1 MFFFSRST
9 TIDKNLSHFLFQ
21 AQATISDYLHQH
33 EFTKQFVTDELVWY
47 LVGTSWPSVKTL
59 FSLFFLVVLYCF
71 EGALMYYLSLQAAA
85 MLVMPIFVLYTL
97 LVDTFWSVFSFRRIE
112 LVLFALIWWHGL
124 TRIDFFCH
132 LILVFL
138 FACSTKKQKKTPRS
152 SNTNHG
158 HRRHKRRHADK

>member
-47 LVGTSWPSVKTL
+47 LVGTNWPSVKIHFSPFLLLYFTVL
-59 FSLFFLVVLYCF
+59 KGLNVLSLFTGCCYVGYAHFCFIHAPSWHILVCVFFSQSWVSFICF
-71 EGALMYYLSLQAAA
+71 VMMALHE
-85 MLVMPIFVLYTL
+85 F
-97 LVDTFWSVFSFRRIE
+97 
-112 LVLFALIWWHGL
+112 
-124 TRIDFFCH
+124 DFICH

>member
-1 MFFFSRST
+1 MLFFSRST

-47 LVGTSWPSVKTL
+47 LVGTNWPSVKTL
-59 FSLFFLVVLYCF
+59 FSPFFCCTLLFWR
-71 EGALMYYLSLQAAA
+71 GLMYYLSLQAAA
-85 MLVMPIFVLYTL
+85 LLVMPVFVLYTL